1 MGRGGGTRRWGE
13 VVGRGSGTRRWD
25 EEVGRGGGARGEVR
39 LDLVDR
45 N

>member
-1 MGRGGGTRRWGE
+1 MGRGG
-13 VVGRGSGTRRWD
+13 GTRRWD